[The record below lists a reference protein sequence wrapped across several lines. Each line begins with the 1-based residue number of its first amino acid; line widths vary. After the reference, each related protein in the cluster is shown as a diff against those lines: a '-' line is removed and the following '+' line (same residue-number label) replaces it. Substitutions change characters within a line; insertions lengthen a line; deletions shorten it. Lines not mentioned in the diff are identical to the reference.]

1 VRVSSLLIGLLSV
14 VVATNQAVAVSN
26 LVTQTTGISIA
37 VPDPNDPVEKE
48 FKKLEVDDDAAQ
60 AEVDGWIRENRE
72 FAAKGAGI
80 PAAELN
86 RRIMKRFEPVRAGYE
101 DFIKRHPNHV
111 KARLAFASFLDDIH
125 DEDGEMEQLEKA
137 RELDPKDAAVWN
149 NLANYYGHNSPVT
162 KAFEYYEK
170 AIELNPGEPVY
181 YQNFATTTY
190 LFRKDAMEHYH
201 ITEPQVFDKSLD
213 LYAQALKLDP
223 TNFPLATDLA
233 QSYYGIKPLRTN
245 DALQAWTNTL
255 SIARDEIERE
265 GVYIHLARIKLAVG
279 RYDESHAHL
288 NAVTNEMYT
297 DLKKRI
303 SRNLAEREH
312 PAKDTNSPPVI
323 DAGTVEPKEI
333 SPAIITTNAP

>member
-1 VRVSSLLIGLLSV
+1 MRVSSLLIGLLSV
-14 VVATNQAVAVSN
+14 VVATNPAAAVSN

-60 AEVDGWIRENRE
+60 AEVDGWIRENTE
-72 FAAKGAGI
+72 FTAKGAGI
-80 PAAELN
+80 PAAEFN

-149 NLANYYGHNSPVT
+149 NLANYYGHNSPVA

-265 GVYIHLARIKLAVG
+265 GVYIHLARIKLAAG

-312 PAKDTNSPPVI
+312 PTGDTNSPPVI
-323 DAGTVEPKEI
+323 DAGTVTPKEI
-333 SPAIITTNAP
+333 SPAITRTNAP